1 MIFQQLFDQTSSTY
15 TYVLASRV
23 GGEALIIDP
32 VFEHVDLY
40 ISLLKRLELNLVK
53 AIDTHIHA
61 DHVTALGAL
70 RDITKCIT
78 VMGEHSSA
86 DVVAMRAKENETIDI
101 EGLSLQTIYTPGHT
115 DDSYSF
121 KLDDRIFT
129 GDTLLIRGTG
139 RTDFQNGDARAAYDS
154 LFNKILRLDDNVLV
168 YPGHDYNGNTVSTI
182 GAEKAQNPRLQVSSA
197 DQYAEIM
204 DNLNLP
210 NPKMMDTAVPANRAI
225 GKNQQR
231 LIEAGCAATTEEILR
246 ESNGNCLFVD
256 LREQGERQRDGHI
269 PGDLHV
275 SYQQLDDALQ
285 TDSKLKRELANEEIQ
300 VVFYCSFGERS
311 ALAVER
317 TMEMGTKN
325 VTHMIGGMGAW
336 MRVGGTISKH

>member
-1 MIFQQLFDQTSSTY
+1 MIFQQLFDQTSSTF

-40 ISLLKRLELNLVK
+40 IGLLERLKLNLVK
-53 AIDTHIHA
+53 AVDTHIHA
-61 DHVTALGAL
+61 DHITALGAL

-86 DVVAMRAKENETIDI
+86 DVVAMRVKENESIDI

-115 DDSYSF
+115 DDSYTFS
-121 KLDDRIFT
+121 LDDRIFT

-139 RTDFQNGDARAAYDS
+139 RTDFQHGDAHAAYDS
-154 LFNKILRLDDNVLV
+154 LFNKLLRLDDKILV

-182 GAEKAQNPRLQVSSA
+182 GSERAENPRLQVSSA
-197 DQYAEIM
+197 DEYADIM
-204 DNLNLP
+204 NSLNLP
-210 NPKMMDTAVPANRAI
+210 NPKMMDTAVPANRTI

-246 ESNGNCLFVD
+246 ESGGKCLFVD
-256 LREQGERQRDGHI
+256 LREEGERNRDGHI
-269 PGDLHV
+269 PNDLHV
-275 SYQQLDDALQ
+275 SYQQLENALA
-285 TDSKLKRELANEEIQ
+285 TDCRLSRELENEDTQ

-317 TMEMGTKN
+317 VMEIGNKN

-336 MRVGGTISKH
+336 IRVGGSISQN